1 MRARRQWAARRQPI
15 RKGDA
20 VPLQLNDP
28 HAFRNT
34 GKDDLEFMIL
44 GIAAQKGVLDVQ
56 EMDATPP
63 SGGASGLVDGSGN
76 VAG

>member
-1 MRARRQWAARRQPI
+1 MVGTETTPI

-34 GKDDLEFMIL
+34 GQSDLEFMIL

-56 EMDATPP
+56 DMDAAAPAR
-63 SGGASGLVDGSGN
+63 GAG
-76 VAG
+76 AR